1 MSKKIFKKEEIEILS
16 SNKCIKHVSAKGII
30 YTDEFK
36 RIFITES
43 GNNERKLEQGIK
55 FVVNE
60 VNDLCLDQ
68 ENAEKY
74 VVCRKEIYMD
84 HLTFR
89 LMRIIL

>member
-16 SNKCIKHVSAKGII
+16 SNRCIKHISAKEIT

-36 RIFITES
+36 RIFITNS
-43 GNNERKLEQGIK
+43 GSNGRKLEQGIK
-55 FVVNE
+55 FVVDE

-84 HLTFR
+84 HLTFQLTR
-89 LMRIIL
+89 VIL